1 MSTQERL
8 RSRGEARARRLVA
21 EIAAEVRNARLAA
34 GLSQDEVGRRAGVSG
49 DKVWR
54 LEHERTQT
62 MPIVDICVIA
72 AVVGLDF
79 AGRMYPNGAPI
90 QDAAQAPRLVRLLA
104 QIGRPLTYRTDV
116 PLAHVAGTPE
126 LRAWDAVIAGHEERT
141 GVELET
147 RITDMQATTRRH
159 NLKRVDDR
167 VDHFLLVV
175 ADTRHNRLVM
185 REFASLLG
193 DLPHLR
199 TADVLS
205 CLRAGKHPPT
215 GWTFL

>member
-1 MSTQERL
+1 
-8 RSRGEARARRLVA
+8 
-21 EIAAEVRNARLAA
+21 
-34 GLSQDEVGRRAGVSG
+34 
-49 DKVWR
+49 
-54 LEHERTQT
+54 
-62 MPIVDICVIA
+62 
-72 AVVGLDF
+72 
-79 AGRMYPNGAPI
+79 
-90 QDAAQAPRLVRLLA
+90 
-104 QIGRPLTYRTDV
+104 
-116 PLAHVAGTPE
+116 
-126 LRAWDAVIAGHEERT
+126 
-141 GVELET
+141 
-147 RITDMQATTRRH
+147 MQATTRRH

-205 CLRAGKHPPT
+205 CLRAGKRPPT